1 MTERAAVTPPAAGW
15 FSTMT
20 GTRNR
25 SDSRSARNRS
35 AISDADP
42 AAKGVTIFIDREGK
56 VSCASTG
63 AQARP
68 AAAISPTKER
78 MTISLM
84 RGMANMRLLILPGRA
99 LIWRV
104 GAI

>member
-1 MTERAAVTPPAAGW
+1 
-15 FSTMT
+15 MT

-42 AAKGVTIFIDREGK
+42 AARGVTIFIDREGK
-56 VSCASTG
+56 VSCASPG

-68 AAAISPTKER
+68 AAAIDPTNDR
-78 MTISLM
+78 TTMSLM
-84 RGMANMRLLILPGRA
+84 RGMANMRLLILPWARLVLAGVIRS
-99 LIWRV
+99 IDPDRCP
-104 GAI
+104 I